1 MKPSATAA
9 AVMLAALSA
18 CGCMGRDTVLRVVD
32 GQHVEGRYVEA
43 EAYDAFVRGT
53 IAEEDGDLATAAQW
67 YVRAYEIDPEGV
79 DPLARLGYVLCA
91 IEPEQ
96 PAHADKVFAKALE
109 IHPGLAVTWTRRA
122 RCLLRRGQAS
132 EAVRDAREAVS
143 RDPNDAEAITT
154 LADALHD
161 AGRGDEAARV
171 LDAWVLWSRGSRQA
185 WRAVGELAAR
195 RGDAQ
200 RLEQARQHLMRDA
213 PPRDTIVQPRQSGAR
228 ILVRIDHHIARGDLA
243 AARSEALMAGLA
255 PSVVAVRACALGRWK
270 AARQEAATR
279 LAADPGD
286 VDALAVLIALPGGG
300 DSIRGWQATMANQ
313 PRPVSSLAA
322 LLIADALK
330 RRVGLDA
337 AQAFLAAYGP
347 IEPDSDPLASLIR
360 RRLGTHD

>member
-18 CGCMGRDTVLRVVD
+18 CGCMGRDRVVRVVD
-32 GQHVEGRYVEA
+32 GQQVEGRYVEA

-67 YVRAYEIDPEGV
+67 YVRAYEIDPDGV

-109 IHPGLAVTWTRRA
+109 IDPGLAVTWARRA

-143 RDPNDAEAITT
+143 RDPNDAEAIAT

-195 RGDAQ
+195 RGDVQ
-200 RLEQARQHLMRDA
+200 RLGQARQHLVRDA
-213 PPRDTIVQPRQSGAR
+213 PPHDTIAR
-228 ILVRIDHHIARGDLA
+228 VRPSASSILQQIDEQIVRGNLA
-243 AARSEALMAGLA
+243 AARSEALAAGMA
-255 PSVVAVRACALGRWK
+255 SSIVAVRACALGMWT
-270 AARQEAATR
+270 AARQEATVR

-286 VDALAVLIALPGGG
+286 VDALAVLIALPGGAG
-300 DSIRGWQATMANQ
+300 SIRGWQTTMASGS
-313 PRPVSSLAA
+313 RPVSPLAA
-322 LLIADALK
+322 LLVADALK
-330 RRVGLDA
+330 RRIGPEA
-337 AQAFLAAYGP
+337 AHAFLAAYGP
-347 IEPDSDPLASLIR
+347 FEPDGDPLVSSIR
-360 RRLGTHD
+360 RRLGAVD